1 MAQKTTKTS
10 DKTTVRRIKAT
21 DDVKPV
27 KKTQKAKEPKSKI
40 TKIVQKPTKK
50 TLKPKKSI
58 ESKMDQST
66 KNPFVAL
73 GRYFK
78 GAWYELKQVR
88 WPSRSA
94 TWSMTLAVI
103 LFTLFFVALVLLL
116 DAGFKW
122 IFEQLLR

>member
-27 KKTQKAKEPKSKI
+27 KKTKKTNDPKGKTAKVVAKSAKNNLKSK
-40 TKIVQKPTKK
+40 
-50 TLKPKKSI
+50 KST
-58 ESKMDQST
+58 ESKMNQPT

-103 LFTLFFVALVLLL
+103 LFTMFFVALVLLL

>member
-10 DKTTVRRIKAT
+10 DKTTIRRIKAT
-21 DDVKPV
+21 DNVKPV
-27 KKTQKAKEPKSKI
+27 TKTQKTNDTEDKTVKMAAKPAKNK
-40 TKIVQKPTKK
+40 
-50 TLKPKKSI
+50 LKPKRST
-58 ESKMDQST
+58 ESKMDQPT

-103 LFTLFFVALVLLL
+103 LFTMFFVALVLLL

>member
-1 MAQKTTKTS
+1 MAQKTTKS
-10 DKTTVRRIKAT
+10 SGKTTVRRIKAT
-21 DDVKPV
+21 DEVKPDNRPKKAKTTKEKATKVVAKKPAKV
-27 KKTQKAKEPKSKI
+27 KKSAEN
-40 TKIVQKPTKK
+40 
-50 TLKPKKSI
+50 
-58 ESKMDQST
+58 KMDQPT

-94 TWSMTLAVI
+94 TWSMTLAV
-103 LFTLFFVALVLLL
+103 LVFTAFFVALVLLL